1 MSAGDE
7 EPEVDLV
14 HLAKE
19 SHAIRTVAGERHV
32 IARLAALEP
41 EVTAMKNILLRIER
55 HMGGSP
61 SPARDAGTTRV
72 SKWNLLA
79 GIVRAVVEH
88 VNANLARAVQVEEYS
103 LTDANAALLIQKI
116 CSVSSDIG
124 SVDVRTDTDYP
135 EWARLAACNPSRISE
150 ELTSGGTSDNTRM
163 VIFRVLARLRLV
175 SEYLPRSYRV
185 ALRSMVCIEE
195 VYISVNWLQVT
206 DDGILVKLPEDS
218 DIKPEVLSQEF
229 CGLKIM
235 NKLNQICVKLTSS
248 IAGTGY

>member
-32 IARLAALEP
+32 IARLAALEQ

-124 SVDVRTDTDYP
+124 SVDVRTDMDYP
-135 EWARLAACNPSRISE
+135 EWARLEA
-150 ELTSGGTSDNTRM
+150 G
-163 VIFRVLARLRLV
+163 LV
-175 SEYLPRSYRV
+175 
-185 ALRSMVCIEE
+185 A
-195 VYISVNWLQVT
+195 T
-206 DDGILVKLPEDS
+206 
-218 DIKPEVLSQEF
+218 
-229 CGLKIM
+229 
-235 NKLNQICVKLTSS
+235 
-248 IAGTGY
+248 AGTPLLTPLRAARPSTLLSYMARRVTTYSPQEGPLHANRQGNIITL